1 MKLIIQIPCYNE
13 EKTLPI
19 ALAELPRRVEG
30 FSEVEWLVIND
41 GSTDNTVEVARQC
54 GVDHVI
60 SFKRNSGLAHVF
72 MAGINEAIA
81 KGADVIV
88 NTDADNQYC
97 ADDIPLLVAPIL
109 EGRADIVVG
118 ARPISKI
125 RHFSPLKKLL
135 QKIGSGVVR
144 MASNTDIPDAPSGF
158 RAMTRDA
165 ALKMNVFN
173 HYTYT
178 LETIIQAGLRNVAIT
193 WVPVRTNEELRPSRL
208 MKSMYGYIKK
218 SIITIFRIYIIYEPF
233 KFFARLGIFSV
244 IAGLISGGWYLYNF
258 IVGEGK
264 GHIQSVMF
272 SGVCILLGFL
282 LLITA
287 LIVDLFSVNRRI
299 LEDIQYR
306 VRLLESSHGGGAGAF
321 AGGAA
326 QKSRRT
332 AASTSAS
339 PAKGNDSGAASGA
352 AVKKRGSAKQ
362 SSKR

>member
-13 EKTLPI
+13 EKTLPL
-19 ALAELPRRVEG
+19 ALAELPRKVAG
-30 FSEVEWLVIND
+30 FSSVEWLVIND
-41 GSTDNTVEVARQC
+41 GSTDNTVEVAREC

-81 KGADVIV
+81 LGADVIV

-97 ADDIPLLVAPIL
+97 ADDIPTLVAPIL

-118 ARPISKI
+118 ARPISQI
-125 RHFSPLKKLL
+125 RHFSPLKKML

-144 MASNTDIPDAPSGF
+144 MASKTDIPDAPSGF

-193 WVPVRTNEELRPSRL
+193 WVPIRTNEELRPSRL

-218 SIITIFRIYIIYEPF
+218 SIITIFRIYIVYEPF
-233 KFFARLGIFSV
+233 RFFARFGILFFL
-244 IAGLISGGWYLYNF
+244 AGLLSSAWYLYNF
-258 IVGEGK
+258 IIGEGK
-264 GHIQSVMF
+264 GHVQSVIF
-272 SGVCILLGFL
+272 SGVSVMIAFL
-282 LLITA
+282 LFVTA
-287 LIVDLFSVNRRI
+287 VIVDLFSVNRRI

-306 VRLLESSHGGGAGAF
+306 VRLLESAGSSEKSALSKSLRTNGAGIKT
-321 AGGAA
+321 GL
-326 QKSRRT
+326 
-332 AASTSAS
+332 S
-339 PAKGNDSGAASGA
+339 PKTKGAASGSSPKRRTKTV
-352 AVKKRGSAKQ
+352 VKKSR
-362 SSKR
+362 